1 MKPGVRRSRSE
12 PLSSVISDLLGFSG
26 RRILGDLA
34 QGTTDASEL
43 AWLGHDRLQATHEQL
58 SEALRETPTAVQQ
71 HLLGMYLDHI
81 ELIDGQ
87 LEDLDRKIAAALSE
101 HQDAVVRLAE
111 VPGLGPDSAQQVIAE
126 MGVQAATF
134 DSAAELASWVGV
146 CPGEDESTGD
156 NHSGRSPKG
165 NYYLRRILNQA
176 AQAAVKTKGS
186 FFEVLFRRLVPRLGY
201 NKAIWAV
208 AHRVCRLI
216 WKILHQGVRYIE
228 YGERVSPKVEQR
240 RARKMIRKLRD
251 LRYKVELS
259 ADTLIAAPG

>member
-126 MGVQAATF
+126 MGVQAA
-134 DSAAELASWVGV
+134 
-146 CPGEDESTGD
+146 
-156 NHSGRSPKG
+156 
-165 NYYLRRILNQA
+165 
-176 AQAAVKTKGS
+176 VKTKGS